1 MYPNPKGLS
10 KHISCPWSIWLI
22 YLLACMHLEITS
34 LATMVPG
41 SNGTSNGN
49 GASAHLQRLEEA
61 ERRKREMEQKR
72 AAAAAGGL
80 PPSRSMSSA
89 SAGGNAS
96 GNRGGRGSAGRSSR
110 ERSQRRNGTYIL
122 LLVTTLTATIG
133 LNVAH
138 HTITGGGAAQV
149 SVRAAENFLAKHFN
163 TAMDVLETEVHQL
176 ENHLGHVWHGDDEGS
191 DKETAYD
198 KAVRHGID
206 GDDEDAAGGMKPW
219 LNKGGDRRVE
229 VGDDVNAKDERETTS
244 NHIGG
249 GHTLGGLSCAKH
261 GGPSD
266 EVAAEMVYWSDIPSD
281 SQFVSPFKT
290 KGETKY
296 MTFEPDGGEFFLT
309 FAEPFIHGQCRH
321 KQGCNVL
328 VLMRF

>member
-1 MYPNPKGLS
+1 MGP
-10 KHISCPWSIWLI
+10 
-22 YLLACMHLEITS
+22 A
-34 LATMVPG
+34 

-89 SAGGNAS
+89 SADNAS

-206 GDDEDAAGGMKPW
+206 GDYEDAAGGMKPW

-296 MTFEPDGGEFFLT
+296 MTFEPDGGEIFLDV
-309 FAEPFIHGQCRH
+309 C
-321 KQGCNVL
+321 
-328 VLMRF
+328 

>member
-1 MYPNPKGLS
+1 MGP
-10 KHISCPWSIWLI
+10 
-22 YLLACMHLEITS
+22 A
-34 LATMVPG
+34 

-89 SAGGNAS
+89 SAGGNAGS
-96 GNRGGRGSAGRSSR
+96 GNRGGRGAAGGRSSR

-176 ENHLGHVWHGDDEGS
+176 ENHLGHVWHGDGEDNG
-191 DKETAYD
+191 KETAYD
-198 KAVRHGID
+198 EAVGHG
-206 GDDEDAAGGMKPW
+206 EDAAGGMKPW
-219 LNKGGDRRVE
+219 LKNKGGDRRVE

-244 NHIGG
+244 NNIGD

-266 EVAAEMVYWSDIPSD
+266 EVASEMVYWSDIPSD
-281 SQFVSPFKT
+281 SQFVSPFK
-290 KGETKY
+290 KEGETKY
-296 MTFEPDGGEFFLT
+296 MTFEPDGGEF
-309 FAEPFIHGQCRH
+309 IVGVC
-321 KQGCNVL
+321 CN
-328 VLMRF
+328 FHTWTIPP

>member
-1 MYPNPKGLS
+1 M
-10 KHISCPWSIWLI
+10 
-22 YLLACMHLEITS
+22 
-34 LATMVPG
+34 
-41 SNGTSNGN
+41 
-49 GASAHLQRLEEA
+49 
-61 ERRKREMEQKR
+61 
-72 AAAAAGGL
+72 
-80 PPSRSMSSA
+80 
-89 SAGGNAS
+89 
-96 GNRGGRGSAGRSSR
+96 
-110 ERSQRRNGTYIL
+110 
-122 LLVTTLTATIG
+122 
-133 LNVAH
+133 
-138 HTITGGGAAQV
+138 
-149 SVRAAENFLAKHFN
+149 
-163 TAMDVLETEVHQL
+163 
-176 ENHLGHVWHGDDEGS
+176 
-191 DKETAYD
+191 
-198 KAVRHGID
+198 
-206 GDDEDAAGGMKPW
+206 
-219 LNKGGDRRVE
+219 E

>member
-1 MYPNPKGLS
+1 MGP
-10 KHISCPWSIWLI
+10 
-22 YLLACMHLEITS
+22 A
-34 LATMVPG
+34 

-72 AAAAAGGL
+72 AAAAAAGGL

-89 SAGGNAS
+89 SAGGNAGS
-96 GNRGGRGSAGRSSR
+96 GNRGGRGAAGRSSR

-176 ENHLGHVWHGDDEGS
+176 ENHLGHVWRGDDEDNDNDN

-198 KAVRHGID
+198 KAARRGGN
-206 GDDEDAAGGMKPW
+206 GDETVDAAGGMKPW
-219 LNKGGDRRVE
+219 LNRGGDRRGE
-229 VGDDVNAKDERETTS
+229 VGDDVNAKDEKGNTS
-244 NHIGG
+244 NNIGN
-249 GHTLGGLSCAKH
+249 GHTLGGLSCTKH
-261 GGPSD
+261 GGPPD
-266 EVAAEMVYWSDIPSD
+266 EIAAEMVYWSDIPSD
-281 SQFVSPFKT
+281 SQFVSPFK
-290 KGETKY
+290 KEGATKY
-296 MTFEPDGGEFFLT
+296 MTFEPDGGEFLLLT
-309 FAEPFIHGQCRH
+309 FAENFIRKQLRH
-321 KQGCNVL
+321 TNKTATSSLLCGRDSILFCIHAQTHC
-328 VLMRF
+328 

>member
-1 MYPNPKGLS
+1 MGPAG
-10 KHISCPWSIWLI
+10 
-22 YLLACMHLEITS
+22 
-34 LATMVPG
+34 
-41 SNGTSNGN
+41 NGTSSGN

-72 AAAAAGGL
+72 AAAAAAGL

-89 SAGGNAS
+89 SVGNAS
-96 GNRGGRGSAGRSSR
+96 GNRGGRGSAAAAGGRSSR

-138 HTITGGGAAQV
+138 HTVTGGGTAQV
-149 SVRAAENFLAKHFN
+149 SVRAAEAFLAKHFN

-176 ENHLGHVWHGDDEGS
+176 ENHLGHVWHGDDDDNG
-191 DKETAYD
+191 KETAYD
-198 KAVRHGID
+198 KAVRRGGG

-229 VGDDVNAKDERETTS
+229 VGDDVNAKDEIRETAS

-266 EVAAEMVYWSDIPSD
+266 EIAAEMVYWSDIPSD
-281 SQFVSPFKT
+281 SQFVSPFK
-290 KGETKY
+290 KEGETKY
-296 MTFEPDGGEFFLT
+296 MTFEPDGGEVSLAIAICLLLCASSSNKYST
-309 FAEPFIHGQCRH
+309 FSLYLFYRRLE
-321 KQGCNVL
+321 
-328 VLMRF
+328 

>member
-1 MYPNPKGLS
+1 MYPKPNAPLKTHFVS
-10 KHISCPWSIWLI
+10 VSFWLI
-22 YLLACMHLEITS
+22 YLHLKITS
-34 LATMVPG
+34 FCNATMGPA

-72 AAAAAGGL
+72 AAAAAGGGL

-89 SAGGNAS
+89 SAGGNAGS
-96 GNRGGRGSAGRSSR
+96 GNRGGRGAAGGRSSR

-176 ENHLGHVWHGDDEGS
+176 ENHLGHVWHGDGEDNG
-191 DKETAYD
+191 KETAYD
-198 KAVRHGID
+198 EAVGHG
-206 GDDEDAAGGMKPW
+206 EDAAGGMKPW
-219 LNKGGDRRVE
+219 LKNKGGDRRVE

-244 NHIGG
+244 NDIGD

-266 EVAAEMVYWSDIPSD
+266 EGAAEMVYWSDIPSD
-281 SQFVSPFKT
+281 SQFVSPFK
-290 KGETKY
+290 KEGETKY
-296 MTFEPDGGEFFLT
+296 MTFEPDGGEF
-309 FAEPFIHGQCRH
+309 IVGVC
-321 KQGCNVL
+321 CN
-328 VLMRF
+328 FHTWTIPP

>member
-1 MYPNPKGLS
+1 MGP
-10 KHISCPWSIWLI
+10 
-22 YLLACMHLEITS
+22 A
-34 LATMVPG
+34 

-72 AAAAAGGL
+72 AAVAAAGGL

-89 SAGGNAS
+89 SAGGNAGS
-96 GNRGGRGSAGRSSR
+96 GNRGGRGAAGRSSR

-122 LLVTTLTATIG
+122 LLVITLTATIG

-176 ENHLGHVWHGDDEGS
+176 ENHLGHVWHGDDE
-191 DKETAYD
+191 DN
-198 KAVRHGID
+198 
-206 GDDEDAAGGMKPW
+206 GMKPW

-229 VGDDVNAKDERETTS
+229 VGDDVNTKDERETTS
-244 NHIGG
+244 NHIGD

-281 SQFVSPFKT
+281 SQFVSHFK
-290 KGETKY
+290 KEGETKY
-296 MTFEPDGGEFFLT
+296 MTFEPDGGEFFV
-309 FAEPFIHGQCRH
+309 GVC
-321 KQGCNVL
+321 CN
-328 VLMRF
+328 FHTWTIPP